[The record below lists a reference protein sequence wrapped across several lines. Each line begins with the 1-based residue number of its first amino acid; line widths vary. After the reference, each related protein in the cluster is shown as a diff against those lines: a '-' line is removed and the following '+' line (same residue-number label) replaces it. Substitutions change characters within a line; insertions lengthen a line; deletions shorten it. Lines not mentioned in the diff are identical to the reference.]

1 MYHHVKKLMF
11 TVRVDE
17 PDVRFGNMLLEQF
30 GGANGELAAA
40 MQYSIQGL
48 NCEDPERKD
57 LLMDIGTEELSHLEV
72 VGCLARMHLKP
83 SKFDRHAAEADP
95 LIAIAGGGGVNL
107 FNSQG
112 NPWTAD
118 YLKVTG
124 ELDVDLRSNIAAEAR
139 AKIVY
144 ERLINFCDDAGSK
157 DALQFLMTREITHM
171 KAFAAALESMKKPA
185 FSIGKIAPTPGLVSQ
200 FFNDST
206 GAGDEG
212 EIDTRGPW
220 NEGGD
225 WEFVESPALQQAP
238 GAPQEQPEVIK
249 TESSPPT
256 VPDGIGELLVE
267 ELRDILHAE
276 KQLTK
281 ALPKMAKAARFDKL
295 RDLFE
300 QHLIETEEQIERLN
314 ECFSLL
320 GETARA
326 KACKG
331 MTGLVE
337 EGQEVMEAGENRE
350 DAAADLALI
359 GAAQRV
365 EHYEISAYGTARN
378 LAQQLRHSA
387 IVALLS
393 KSLAEEENADQLLNQ
408 VARSLMSVARMPA
421 VIEQAGE

>member
-17 PDVRFGNMLLEQF
+17 PDPRFGNMLLEQF

-48 NCEDPERKD
+48 NCEDPDRKD

-72 VGCLARMHLKP
+72 VGTLARLHLKP
-83 SKFDRHAAEADP
+83 SKFDREAAESDP
-95 LIAIAGGGGVNL
+95 LIAICGGGGVNL

-118 YLKVTG
+118 YLKITG

-144 ERLINFCDDAGSK
+144 ERLINFTDDAGTK

-171 KAFAAALESMKKPA
+171 KAFALALESMNKPA
-185 FSIGKIAPTPGLVSQ
+185 FSIGRIAPTPGLVDQ

-206 GAGDEG
+206 GTGDHG

-225 WEFVESPALQQAP
+225 WVFTESPAIQATGET
-238 GAPQEQPEVIK
+238 GAPSSIVA
-249 TESSPPT
+249 ESSPP
-256 VPDGIGELLVE
+256 DDEAGLSDLLIE

-281 ALPKMAKAARFDKL
+281 ALPKMAEAARFDQL
-295 RDLFE
+295 RELFE
-300 QHLIETEEQIERLN
+300 QHLVETEAQIERIN
-314 ECFSLL
+314 QCFDLL
-320 GETARA
+320 GTTPRA
-326 KACKG
+326 KPCKG
-331 MTGLVE
+331 MMGLVE
-337 EGQEVMEAGENRE
+337 EGQEIMEESEDKE

-365 EHYEISAYGTARN
+365 EHYEMSGYTTARN
-378 LAQQLRHSA
+378 LASQLRHSA

-408 VARSLMSVARMPA
+408 VARSLMSVAKMPA
-421 VIEQAGE
+421 AIEQA